1 VAELKNIVVE
11 IAKREQQYQAH
22 IKILEEKIRFLQD
35 KIFGRKSEKL
45 PVKGD
50 KYCQLALFNEAED
63 IVERTAASAEPES
76 ADKADTDTISVP
88 AHTRKKPGRKPIPD
102 HLPRIEVI
110 HDLTEEEKLC
120 ECGCQMSRIGEEVS
134 EKLDIIPAKIQVIR
148 HIRYKYA
155 CKNCEGVESEES
167 AVKVAPPPQ
176 RFRECQLSKDRF
188 FYEGAPNI
196 TTRHS
201 VF

>member
-1 VAELKNIVVE
+1 MISAIENLPDNVAELQNIIVE

-45 PVKGD
+45 PAKDD

-63 IVERTAASAEPES
+63 IVERTATSPEPES
-76 ADKADTDTISVP
+76 ADGADTDTISVP
-88 AHTRKKPGRKPIPD
+88 AHTRQKPGRKPIPD
-102 HLPRIEVI
+102 HLPRVEVI

-120 ECGCQMSRIGEEVS
+120 GCGCQMSRIGEEVS

-167 AVKVAPPPQ
+167 AVKVAPPPA
-176 RFRECQLSKDRF
+176 QLIPK
-188 FYEGAPNI
+188 G
-196 TTRHS
+196 
-201 VF
+201 